1 MFHAKW
7 KSGLFAAQEGTPPDP
22 VARSRTAATRRHVMS
37 YPAMGI
43 CRGTVMNNILRVVAF
58 CLLLGGCAT
67 SHVLVGTQRP
77 EIDPGLVRIYIDPP
91 TQFEKVAILETS
103 SEGSFALTNQQKTN
117 KVIERLKEEAAS
129 LGANG
134 VLIQG
139 IGSVQRGSVVNSF
152 ATANVYGSRGSYT
165 GYGSGFAVAAPV
177 MVKEGTALAIYVPDA
192 MAYSAPMS
200 TVAPP
205 QPDPAKIAPGP
216 DPQPAPMRQPSSPQ
230 PAPSQAPSSTPC
242 NACAGLLNSYGR

>member
-134 VLIQG
+134 VLIQVSG
-139 IGSVQRGSVVNSF
+139 ASSADPWS
-152 ATANVYGSRGSYT
+152 TASQLRMCT
-165 GYGSGFAVAAPV
+165 
-177 MVKEGTALAIYVPDA
+177 
-192 MAYSAPMS
+192 
-200 TVAPP
+200 
-205 QPDPAKIAPGP
+205 APGGLTP
-216 DPQPAPMRQPSSPQ
+216 VTGVASPLRLQ
-230 PAPSQAPSSTPC
+230 
-242 NACAGLLNSYGR
+242 